1 MSDCMIVESE
11 CAWIQRRCD
20 EDVMP
25 TSKSLLLPL
34 NELYD

>member
-1 MSDCMIVESE
+1 MSDCLIVASE
-11 CAWIQRRCD
+11 CAWIQRHCD
-20 EDVMP
+20 KDVMP